1 MSALSLLAFVTGL
14 AAKVRP
20 PTPDVEIT
28 KLKARVE
35 ELDNQV
41 RGWMRLTES
50 WRERAEDWRRRAQL
64 TARERYDLELQD
76 RAMRLHDLLLRVRTQ
91 QGRAQQGLAQQDLAQ
106 QQMALAQQQIALAQQ
121 QPMGLA
127 YMGQEAQAMWCNCV
141 PSRSQMWAETQRRN
155 ALIQRS
161 DQAQAAAAQNL
172 ERALSGPI
180 ERIPA
185 VLLDALTDTPSS
197 RQGD

>member
-20 PTPDVEIT
+20 PAPDVEIT
-28 KLKARVE
+28 KLKARVKD
-35 ELDNQV
+35 LDEQV
-41 RGWMRLTES
+41 CTWMRLTES

-64 TARERYDLELQD
+64 SARERYDLELRD
-76 RAMRLHDLLLRVRTQ
+76 RAMLYAYAQQQTAQLGQ
-91 QGRAQQGLAQQDLAQ
+91 QGLAQ
-106 QQMALAQQQIALAQQ
+106 QQMALTAQ

-141 PSRSQMWAETQRRN
+141 PSRSQVWAAQQN
-155 ALIQRS
+155 AQ
-161 DQAQAAAAQNL
+161 QNL
-172 ERALSGPI
+172 ERSPNGSIAQLLQVS
-180 ERIPA
+180 
-185 VLLDALTDTPSS
+185 LDALTDTPSS